1 MPGGSGRLL
10 QYSSTLTRSAFK
22 NTHRSFKLCLGS
34 EPLTLPPPQ
43 RTCGGEYTGL
53 QPKLDDSLNRI
64 SEICTSTTLVVFTD
78 IFSVSYFAMLLLFFN
93 CIVLNL
99 LLSCAEATHHMSNR
113 GLIKCNCLISYHRR
127 LPFTLPQNDKLVV
140 NQF

>member
-34 EPLTLPPPQ
+34 EPLTLPPLQ

-78 IFSVSYFAMLLLFFN
+78 IFSVSFFGCFWKFYFFSKRVSFYYFPLLLAAVTQNVLLLFYAYYLYLFHI
-93 CIVLNL
+93 IVK
-99 LLSCAEATHHMSNR
+99 HFI
-113 GLIKCNCLISYHRR
+113 LIG
-127 LPFTLPQNDKLVV
+127 Q
-140 NQF
+140 